1 MPTVLSVAR
10 PGDGRAELS
19 QNCHPAVINRRHA
32 CRQTSHQGDDAMQRT
47 WAAMTSGLALAA
59 ALPALAE
66 TNFNRI
72 ASFATPLNMAEGED
86 RMRAT
91 SAEIISASPD
101 GMTLVYTDSPL
112 GVIGLIDI
120 TDPAAPKPL
129 GNIDVGGEP
138 TTAHILGGSAFV
150 GVNTSESYTNPSGKL
165 VTVDLATKAVTAEC
179 DLGGQPDSV
188 AIAPDGSFLAVAIE
202 NERDEEVNDGAI
214 PQMPAGFVVK
224 LPIADGAVDCAR
236 LQKID
241 VTGLALVA
249 PEDPEPEFVAIN
261 AAGEIVVTLQENN
274 HIVVIGPD
282 GAVASHF
289 SAGAVDLEGID
300 VRRDGRL
307 DFSGAKAGVPREP
320 DGADWL
326 DADLFAVANEG
337 DYEGGSRGWTI
348 FRKDGTL
355 VFESGASL
363 EHAIVEIGH
372 YPEHRSN
379 SKGVELESV
388 EIASFDGTPMG
399 FVASERGSVIGVYDL
414 SDPAAPVLKQLL
426 PSGISP
432 EGMVAIPERG
442 LFATANELDLGEDG
456 LARAHVMIYQLQDA
470 PAAYPMITSAGADR
484 LIGWG
489 ALSGLAA
496 DPTEAGRLYAVSDS
510 VYAAAPTIFTID
522 ATQTPARITDAIT
535 VTRGGDA
542 AQKLDLEGIVPD
554 GEGGFWLASEG
565 RSDRLVPH
573 AIYHVDAEGAIRQE
587 IALPEDLLRNEI
599 RFGFEGITRVGDWL
613 WMAVQREWKDDPA
626 GMVKLLAYNIE
637 DESWGAV
644 HYPLDP
650 APEGGW
656 IGLSEIVAH
665 GDWVYLIERDN
676 QVGQNAGVKKITRV
690 PLAQMVPAPL
700 DGPLPVVT
708 KEVWRDLLPDL
719 AVLQGYT
726 AEKVEGFAIDAAGTG
741 YVVTDNDGVADN
753 SGETLFWSVGAV
765 N

>member
-1 MPTVLSVAR
+1 
-10 PGDGRAELS
+10 
-19 QNCHPAVINRRHA
+19 
-32 CRQTSHQGDDAMQRT
+32 
-47 WAAMTSGLALAA
+47 MTSAA
-59 ALPALAE
+59 ALAVASPAAAE
-66 TNFNRI
+66 MNFNRI

-86 RMRAT
+86 RARAT

-179 DLGGQPDSV
+179 DIGGQPDSV
-188 AIAPDGSFLAVAIE
+188 AIAPDGSFLAIAIE
-202 NERDEEVNDGAI
+202 NERDEEVNDGEL
-214 PQMPAGFVVK
+214 PQMPAGFIVK
-224 LPIADGAVDCAR
+224 LPITDGAVDCAG

-241 VTGLALVA
+241 VTGLAEVA

-261 AAGEIVVTLQENN
+261 SLGEIVVTLQENN
-274 HIVVIGPD
+274 HIVVIGAD

-289 SAGAVDLEGID
+289 PAGAVTLEGID
-300 VRRDGRL
+300 TKRDGRL
-307 DFSGAKAGVPREP
+307 RFDQTLTDVPREP

-326 DADLFAVANEG
+326 DDQHFAVANEG
-337 DYEGGSRGWTI
+337 DYKGGSRGWAI

-355 VFESGASL
+355 IYEAGASL
-363 EHAIVEIGH
+363 ERAIVEIGH
-372 YPEHRSN
+372 YPEHRSHT
-379 SKGVELESV
+379 KGVELESV
-388 EIASFDGTPMG
+388 EIATFDGTPMA
-399 FVASERGSVIGVYDL
+399 FVASERGSVIAVYDL
-414 SDPAAPVLKQLL
+414 TDPAAPLLRQLL

-432 EGMVAIPERG
+432 EGIVAIPERG
-442 LFATANELDLGEDG
+442 LLATANELDLGEDG
-456 LARAHVMIYQLQDA
+456 LARAHVMIYQLQDG
-470 PAAYPMITSAGADR
+470 PPAYPMITSAGSDG

-489 ALSGLAA
+489 ALSALAA
-496 DPTEAGRLYAVSDS
+496 DPAGPGQLFAVSDS

-522 ATQTPARITDAIT
+522 ATQAPARITRAIT
-535 VTRGGDA
+535 VTRGGDT
-542 AQKLDLEGIVPD
+542 AQKLDLEGIAPD

-573 AIYHVDAEGAIRQE
+573 AIYRVDAEGAIQQE
-587 IALPEDLLRNEI
+587 IALPEGLLRNEI
-599 RFGFEGITRVGDWL
+599 RFGLEGITQVGDWL

-626 GMVKLLAYNIE
+626 GMVKLLAYNIA

-644 HYPLDP
+644 HYALDP

-656 IGLSEIVAH
+656 IGLSEITAH

-676 QVGQNAGVKKITRV
+676 QVGENARVKKITRV
-690 PLAQMVPAPL
+690 PLAEMVPAPL

-708 KEVWRDLLPDL
+708 KETFRDLLPDL
-719 AVLQGYT
+719 AVLNGYT
-726 AEKVEGFAIDAAGTG
+726 AEKVEGLAIDSAGIG
-741 YVVTDNDGVADN
+741 WVVTDNDGVADN
-753 SGETLFWSVGAV
+753 SGETLFWSIGPV